1 GILPLGGILS
11 PHSVPVGR
19 GGGGAADA
27 PVIPPEVR
35 AGGRPLFDP
44 RFLPRP
50 HLAGSLTEDRYAL
63 ECWFFAPSPGD
74 ELHPVPRVTPTA
86 DMEESPATT
95 FTELTGTVAR
105 RGRALRR
112 RLRVVVQGLRTDEQ
126 GVLWDAVRASHPGF
140 IEAVL
145 ADARVTAA
153 YRGERY
159 SFDSR
164 LDAWVQALRLAIVH
178 DSFLGQ
184 ICYRAKA
191 ACQARRIPLLSR
203 VFHRLA
209 MMTGQICIGD
219 PVVMRPGVYIPH
231 GQVVVDGIVEVG
243 EGVVLFPFIT
253 IGRLAGD
260 MVGP

>member
-1 GILPLGGILS
+1 
-11 PHSVPVGR
+11 
-19 GGGGAADA
+19 
-27 PVIPPEVR
+27 
-35 AGGRPLFDP
+35 
-44 RFLPRP
+44 
-50 HLAGSLTEDRYAL
+50 
-63 ECWFFAPSPGD
+63 
-74 ELHPVPRVTPTA
+74 
-86 DMEESPATT
+86 MEESPATT

-253 IGRLAGD
+253 IGLLAGN
-260 MVGP
+260 MVGPTLGPRSVIGSGARVLGPVRIGAGAQVGANAVVLADVPANTTVVGAPATPTRPSGPRRRP